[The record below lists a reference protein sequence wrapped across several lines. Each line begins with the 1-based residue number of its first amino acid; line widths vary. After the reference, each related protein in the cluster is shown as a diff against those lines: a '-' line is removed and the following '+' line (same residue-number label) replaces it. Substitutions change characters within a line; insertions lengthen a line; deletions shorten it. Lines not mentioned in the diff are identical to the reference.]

1 MARQRGVIKID
12 GTIDDLTFYK
22 TSDGYLVRTRGG
34 VSADRIAT
42 DPAFARTRE
51 NGAEF
56 TRAGKASKLLR
67 TVFRTQLQNAR
78 GKRTPSRLTQ
88 ELMRVIHA
96 DASSTRGMRN
106 VKDGVLSLLLDFDFN
121 DRSQLGS
128 VLFADYTAAI
138 NRASGAATVNLPDV
152 VPVNDIVAPAGATHF
167 IVHAAA
173 AEIDFVGEL
182 YTVVSDATELKT
194 YDATTMAAQVLTCNL
209 PPASTQDLVL
219 IMGIEF
225 FQKVNNEYYS
235 LKNGGY
241 NALTVVA
248 VNEGV

>member
-22 TSDGYLVRTRGG
+22 TSDGYLVRSRGG
-34 VSADRIAT
+34 VSAERIAT

-51 NGAEF
+51 NGMEF
-56 TRAGKASKLLR
+56 SRAGKASKLLR

-88 ELMRVIHA
+88 ELMRVIHT
-96 DASSTRGMRN
+96 DAGNPRGMRT
-106 VKDGVLSLLLDFDFN
+106 VQGGELSLLLDFDFN

-128 VLFADYTAAI
+128 VLFADYTATI
-138 NRASGAATVNLPDV
+138 NRATGAATVSLPDI

-167 IVHAAA
+167 ILHVAA
-173 AEIDFVGEL
+173 AEVDFESEV
-182 YTVVSDATELKT
+182 YKVVSEATELQEF
-194 YDATTMAAQVLTCNL
+194 DASTITAQDLTCSL
-209 PPASTQDLVL
+209 PAASTLDLVL

-225 FQKVNNEYYS
+225 FQKVSNEYYS

-248 VNEGV
+248 VDEAA

>member
-1 MARQRGVIKID
+1 MAKQRGVIKID

-22 TSDGYLVRTRGG
+22 TSDGYLVRSRGG
-34 VSADRIAT
+34 VSAERIAT

-56 TRAGKASKLLR
+56 SRAGKASKLLR

-88 ELMRVIHA
+88 ELMRVIHT
-96 DASSTRGMRN
+96 DATNARGMRT
-106 VKDGVLSLLLDFDFN
+106 VQDGELSLLQDFDFN

-128 VLFADYTAAI
+128 VLFASYTAALD
-138 NRASGAATVNLPDV
+138 RATGAATVSLPAF

-173 AEIDFVGEL
+173 AAIDFLGEVYQVG
-182 YTVVSDATELKT
+182 SDATEVLPLGG
-194 YDATTMAAQVLTCNL
+194 AAAAEQTLTCTL
-209 PPASTQDLVL
+209 PPASTDPLFL

-225 FQKVNNEYYS
+225 YQEVNGQQYS
-235 LKNGGY
+235 LKNGGF
-241 NALTVVA
+241 NALTIV
-248 VNEGV
+248 GVDQV

>member
-22 TSDGYLVRTRGG
+22 TSDGYLVRSRGG
-34 VSADRIAT
+34 VSAERIAT

-56 TRAGKASKLLR
+56 SRAGKASKLLR

-78 GKRTPSRLTQ
+78 GRRTPSRLTR
-88 ELMRVIHA
+88 ELMRVIHS
-96 DASSTRGMRN
+96 DASSPRGLRN
-106 VKDGVLSLLLDFDFN
+106 VKDGELSLLLDFDFN

-138 NRASGAATVNLPDV
+138 NRVSGEATVNLPGI

-173 AEIDFVGEL
+173 AEVDFAGEL
-182 YTVVSDATELKT
+182 YKTDSDATAVQP
-194 YDATTMAAQVLTCNL
+194 YDAATLAAQVLTCNL

-225 FQKVNNEYYS
+225 FQKVGNDLYS
-235 LKNGGY
+235 LKNGAY

-248 VNEGV
+248 VDEVE